1 MKVVGVGGRC
11 QWFEMPSGKWILLV
25 TISLLL
31 LILSDYCKLVK
42 RRRDDVIGNRFKLA
56 RSAAGLSLRGLS
68 DRIENLVSAQA
79 IGKYERD
86 EAMPRSGVL
95 MALADALGVSVDYLV
110 GDTGMSLRAVHFRA
124 KSRISRREQDR
135 IGALVLHRLERYLT
149 IEEVLDLQSVHWEQP
164 RWAPYP
170 VFNGLHEA
178 DRAASN
184 LRNDW
189 GLGLNPIPDMAE
201 LMEDRGIKIF
211 CCSLSDG
218 IDGMTADVRREG
230 HSDAHVI
237 VIDEDVSRDRQRF
250 TIAHEIGHI
259 VLDVSPGMGREM
271 AVHRFAGAFLM
282 PEEALWASI
291 GKHRSNIDWRELLG
305 LKLAFGMSI
314 QAITHRCRALGIIS
328 QALLTRLVDTFA
340 EVGWRG
346 PPYREPLDMVGNRL
360 GRFERLCFRALAEG
374 AISESKAAE
383 LLEVPV
389 GDLDRQWV
397 PSA

>member
-1 MKVVGVGGRC
+1 M
-11 QWFEMPSGKWILLV
+11 
-25 TISLLL
+25 
-31 LILSDYCKLVK
+31 
-42 RRRDDVIGNRFKLA
+42 IGNRLKLA

-68 DRIENLVSAQA
+68 NRIENLVSAQA

-86 EAMPRSGVL
+86 EAMPRSPVL
-95 MALADALGVSVDYLV
+95 MALADALGVNVSYLV
-110 GDTGMSLRAVHFRA
+110 GDAGMSLRAVHFRA
-124 KSRISRREQDR
+124 RSGIGRREQDR
-135 IGALVLHRLERYLT
+135 VGALVLNRLERYLM
-149 IEEVLDLQSVHWEQP
+149 IEETLDLPSVHWYRP

-170 VFNGLHEA
+170 VFNGLNEA

-211 CCSLSDG
+211 FCALADG

-230 HSDAHVI
+230 LPDAHVI
-237 VIDEDVSRDRQRF
+237 VIDQDVSRDRQRF
-250 TIAHEIGHI
+250 TTAHEVGHMI
-259 VLDVSPGMGREM
+259 LDVSPGMDREL

-291 GKHRSNIDWRELLG
+291 GRHRSNIDWRELLG

-328 QALLTRLVDTFA
+328 EALRKRLFDTFKQ
-340 EVGWRG
+340 VGWRS
-346 PPYREPLDMVGNRL
+346 PPYREPLDMAGSRL

-383 LLEVPV
+383 LLDVPV
-389 GDLDRQWV
+389 GDLDHRWV
-397 PSA
+397 PIAQGG